1 MTDGTLSEDHNLRI
15 SMENVRLR
23 DDHGNHNKDQMD
35 DIDVSQN
42 LKPGP
47 RSNNSDVLP
56 QDKSRQFLEPEVLA
70 HHNRDAEVDRLLDGK
85 RNRKMKEKGRQS
97 QLAVLEKRRAKLV
110 ARTTRI
116 FNEIDNLKY
125 SYQNSVTVK
134 KELAQVNN
142 MFRMLVETHKE
153 QEEIDEEYDD
163 EIWFDNMDQK
173 VFSFKHKVH
182 NWLKEGEKLRKSDQV
197 SRCSLNSSS
206 KHSSKSIAK
215 SSSSSKSSSSEKAK
229 AIEEKVKIS
238 ELMMEASFIKER
250 RDAEYQ
256 TWSLMME
263 EELAKAQARAEIYE
277 NESKISQSRKTKPL
291 TPNDHTSQG
300 ISTAEDLDETEKN
313 EVQNEKWKRMFKT
326 QQKSTAI
333 LFGSYI

>member
-1 MTDGTLSEDHNLRI
+1 
-15 SMENVRLR
+15 
-23 DDHGNHNKDQMD
+23 
-35 DIDVSQN
+35 
-42 LKPGP
+42 
-47 RSNNSDVLP
+47 
-56 QDKSRQFLEPEVLA
+56 
-70 HHNRDAEVDRLLDGK
+70 
-85 RNRKMKEKGRQS
+85 
-97 QLAVLEKRRAKLV
+97 
-110 ARTTRI
+110 
-116 FNEIDNLKY
+116 
-125 SYQNSVTVK
+125 
-134 KELAQVNN
+134 
-142 MFRMLVETHKE
+142 MFRMLVEIHEK
-153 QEEIDEEYDD
+153 QEKIDEEYDD
-163 EIWFDNMDQK
+163 ETWFDDLDQK
-173 VFSFKHKVH
+173 IFSFKHKVY